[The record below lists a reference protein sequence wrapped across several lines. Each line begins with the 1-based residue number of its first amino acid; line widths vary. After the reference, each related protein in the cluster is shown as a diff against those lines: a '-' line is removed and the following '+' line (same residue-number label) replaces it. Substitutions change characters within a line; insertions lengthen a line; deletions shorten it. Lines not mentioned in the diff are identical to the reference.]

1 MASGPER
8 RPGEG
13 ALGGSGQAAY
23 SGRAGKLG
31 SVASLLALGRVGFRP
46 RRSGPETPE
55 PGPSG
60 PDGETFCPSSAAFQ
74 GPGSGQARSCPRTR
88 CHRPG
93 AGRWVPAIFL
103 SAWPLRPWFPLA
115 CGPRPTDPAA
125 PASRACPEGR
135 LLPRR
140 PPLAGRAGAGPL
152 GPGAAAP
159 ARLAA
164 RSFWRP

>member
-8 RPGEG
+8 RPSR
-13 ALGGSGQAAY
+13 L
-23 SGRAGKLG
+23 RAGSAQRAG
-31 SVASLLALGRVGFRP
+31 GQTGLGRQPAGLGPRRLPTSTLGPGDSGTWAFRP
-46 RRSGPETPE
+46 RRRGVLSLFGRL
-55 PGPSG
+55 PGP
-60 PDGETFCPSSAAFQ
+60 PVM
-74 GPGSGQARSCPRTR
+74 PGSRLPRGRGATGLAR
-88 CHRPG
+88 G
-93 AGRWVPAIFL
+93 AGFRRFFV
-103 SAWPLRPWFPLA
+103 RLA
-115 CGPRPTDPAA
+115 TEALVSPGLWPRPTDPAA